1 MVEQTT
7 LNPFGDT
14 RADFSIPAPL
24 RPFPG
29 PTDLI
34 SIRDSILLNL
44 QNGFCS
50 RYWIW
55 HCHNCLF
62 GE

>member
-1 MVEQTT
+1 MVEQAT

-34 SIRDSILLNL
+34 SIRDSILLKSTKWPL
-44 QNGFCS
+44 LSLLDLALPQLPF
-50 RYWIW
+50 W
-55 HCHNCLF
+55 
-62 GE
+62 